1 MDTFNDYGS
10 WKVKGAASNVFSAS
24 MATGLRT
31 TLEFCDSQA
40 PHERIT
46 NRVMQVYSILQR
58 GHSEGSN
65 VKVFYGIC

>member
-1 MDTFNDYGS
+1 MKTFNDYGI
-10 WKVKGAASNVFSAS
+10 WKVQGAASNVFSES
-24 MATGLRT
+24 MTTGLRT
-31 TLEFCDSQA
+31 TLELCDSQA

-46 NRVMQVYSILQR
+46 NRVMQEYSILQR